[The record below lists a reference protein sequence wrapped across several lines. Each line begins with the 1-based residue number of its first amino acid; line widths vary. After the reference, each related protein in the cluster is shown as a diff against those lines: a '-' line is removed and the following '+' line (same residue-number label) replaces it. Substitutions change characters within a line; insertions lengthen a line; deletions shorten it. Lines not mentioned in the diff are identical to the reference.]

1 MVVTFDTIHFETSL
15 LNWFA
20 AKNTEFIQRQK
31 TQKKQINTRGNSK
44 TIRKNVSFILY
55 IINKR
60 KMIEQYKKGKEEE
73 LILYVL

>member
-31 TQKKQINTRGNSK
+31 TQKKQIKIQEETVRQFEK
-44 TIRKNVSFILY
+44 MLALYFI
-55 IINKR
+55 
-60 KMIEQYKKGKEEE
+60 
-73 LILYVL
+73 